1 MAAGVMNIVIDGLD
15 NVVDELQDMRD
26 RSKKVVQR
34 TIADFKT
41 RGPSW
46 VAGEVAK
53 EYNIKKADIKCKNTW
68 NKNWGFIHNIQRACI
83 DAYTFWYETNNPS

>member
-1 MAAGVMNIVIDGLD
+1 MNIVIDGLD

-46 VAGEVAK
+46 EIG
-53 EYNIKKADIKCKNTW
+53 
-68 NKNWGFIHNIQRACI
+68 RAHV
-83 DAYTFWYETNNPS
+83 